1 MHYDQQLMCISI
13 LLQAF
18 ISWFQLEEIC
28 LITGSLNVKQCTKYW
43 HLYPIWCVLQCIWLC
58 LWYSLQHLCSN
69 FYNSLCGA
77 CCEKRFLSRM
87 RELPPWGV
95 CHLLC
100 VRLPVINDCSASLT
114 ETATTKTPE
123 RQTKKRG
130 GGRSER
136 KGGNKK
142 QHTVQ
147 ASWSCG
153 WLHWRI
159 WGRGVERRVRVSEN
173 KRKRQKERE
182 RSERQSRVQPG
193 LEARL
198 CLCLGLIDFPE
209 NCCSRPLP
217 SSLMKPS
224 GIYHPTARP
233 TPALHWLACP
243 FIFFDSLLRR
253 HTLTSTHT
261 QSQTNVC
268 MHTQAQRE
276 ITCPTQATNKGSAKR
291 MCRVV
296 AFVYAHCL
304 GFCLVAFL
312 LYPRTKRRKN

>member
-1 MHYDQQLMCISI
+1 MLSSAQNTDICI
-13 LLQAF
+13 
-18 ISWFQLEEIC
+18 
-28 LITGSLNVKQCTKYW
+28 
-43 HLYPIWCVLQCIWLC
+43 
-58 LWYSLQHLCSN
+58 
-69 FYNSLCGA
+69 
-77 CCEKRFLSRM
+77 RFD
-87 RELPPWGV
+87 V
-95 CHLLC
+95 C
-100 VRLPVINDCSASLT
+100 CSASGYVYGTHCSTCAPISTTLSA
-114 ETATTKTPE
+114 EHVVKSVFWAEWENSPPEVSAISSAYVYQWLMTAPLHWQR
-123 RQTKKRG
+123 RQQQKHQKDRQKKRG